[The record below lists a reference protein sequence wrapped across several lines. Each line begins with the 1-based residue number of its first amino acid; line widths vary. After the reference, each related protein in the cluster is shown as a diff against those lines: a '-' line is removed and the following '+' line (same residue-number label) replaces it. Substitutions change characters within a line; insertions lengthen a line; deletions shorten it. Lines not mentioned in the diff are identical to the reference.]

1 MVPSGQDML
10 ALELLGG
17 GGLELEAQTKL
28 KRGGSAWIG
37 RDHKT
42 EVATQCLGLA

>member
-1 MVPSGQDML
+1 MAQSGQDML

-17 GGLELEAQTKL
+17 GSLEAQTKL